1 MAKIFLVGT
10 ADLRQAGVVA
20 ALEAAGHEVAQH
32 SESIG
37 AVAAISRAAPD
48 LVVVEAD
55 RPVIDGAA
63 LCGLLRKTPKLHG
76 LPLLLLGK
84 YEEEAR
90 GYAAAAA
97 CGAQGAVNRAQSPQD
112 TASQILAYL
121 NRRRPLL
128 PAGEAQ
134 RMQTLRSYRVLETA
148 AEQPLDDLVK
158 VASIVCQTPIALVSL
173 VDEARQWFKARVG
186 LDATET
192 PREQAFCAHAIHGS
206 EILEVVDAAHDPRF
220 ANNPLVRGGPEI
232 RFYAGAPLVGHDG
245 HAAGTLCVIDRRPR
259 VLTKEQREALVAL
272 GRVATH
278 LLEMRAA
285 MARR

>member
-10 ADLRQAGVVA
+10 ADLRQASVSA
-20 ALEAAGHEVAQH
+20 ALEAAGHEVAHH

-48 LVVVEAD
+48 LVVIEAD

-63 LCGLLRKTPKLHG
+63 LCGLIRKTPKLSA
-76 LPLLLLGK
+76 LPVLLLGK
-84 YEEEAR
+84 YDEGR
-90 GYAAAAA
+90 GYAAASA
-97 CGAQGAVNRAQSPQD
+97 CGAQGTINREQSPQD
-112 TASQILAYL
+112 AASQILVFL

-134 RMQTLRSYRVLETA
+134 RMQTLRSYRVLETT
-148 AEQPLDDLVK
+148 AEQPFDDLVK

-206 EILEVVDAAHDPRF
+206 EMLEVVDAAHDPRF
-220 ANNPLVRGGPEI
+220 ANNPLVKGGPEI
-232 RFYAGAPLVGHDG
+232 RFYAGAPLVGHNG

-278 LLEMRAA
+278 LLELRAV